1 MGGCQFAGCSAIPFL
16 KEYKRALLGCTL
28 SGLLLT
34 KGKKREKGSGPNGTS
49 GFQVTTYGEGAFS
62 MRADRRP
69 HAREDASM
77 LVRRAQRLDFA
88 TQRIETHPFASD
100 SHIGLAD
107 GAFFRLT

>member
-1 MGGCQFAGCSAIPFL
+1 
-16 KEYKRALLGCTL
+16 
-28 SGLLLT
+28 
-34 KGKKREKGSGPNGTS
+34 
-49 GFQVTTYGEGAFS
+49 
-62 MRADRRP
+62 
-69 HAREDASM
+69 M